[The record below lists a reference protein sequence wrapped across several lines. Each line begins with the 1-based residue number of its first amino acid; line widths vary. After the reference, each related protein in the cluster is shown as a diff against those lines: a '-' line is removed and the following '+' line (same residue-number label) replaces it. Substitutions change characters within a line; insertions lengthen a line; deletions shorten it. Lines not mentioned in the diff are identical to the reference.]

1 MVKLGLCI
9 SKPALLLNR
18 IAQRY
23 SRLSRILMEYVD
35 NSLDDAEKL
44 FHRGKK
50 TYKRHVKITI
60 QVGNNPNSVVIT
72 DNCNGMD
79 RKQSNLSST
88 K

>member
-35 NSLDDAEKL
+35 KGDLSELLDSKPLPNDLARHWTAEL
-44 FHRGKK
+44 V
-50 TYKRHVKITI
+50 TAI
-60 QVGNNPNSVVIT
+60 QF
-72 DNCNGMD
+72 
-79 RKQSNLSST
+79 LH
-88 K
+88 